1 MSIYENYTQVS
12 RVYDQTRWAVGLDL
26 ITDGLSLAC
35 TAIED
40 QVLLDAGCG
49 TGIYTAALIARVS
62 RIEAVDL
69 NPAMLSVA
77 HSKLTQG
84 PDGGRVQFHEASISE
99 LPLSDN
105 SVDSIVIN
113 QVLHH
118 LCDGLE
124 NDWPVH
130 RRVLT
135 ECSRVLRPGGVI
147 VINSCAQ
154 AQLDRGFWFYRLI
167 PDALAAVKRRIIPLN
182 DLDKLMRACGLVPV
196 KRSVDREA
204 VLQGEAYFRAD
215 GPLDPLWRQGD
226 SIWSLVTANDLDAV
240 LERIEGLKLDNELG
254 AFMQRADADR
264 LKVGQM
270 TFSVAHKR
278 K

>member
-1 MSIYENYTQVS
+1 MSSYENYTQIS

-26 ITDGLSLAC
+26 ITDGLSSAC

-49 TGIYTAALIARVS
+49 TRIYTAALITRVS

-77 HSKLTQG
+77 RSKLAQG

-99 LPLSDN
+99 LPLPDN

-118 LCDGLE
+118 LGDDVK
-124 NDWPVH
+124 NDWPAH
-130 RRVLT
+130 HRVLA

-147 VINSCAQ
+147 VINSCTH
-154 AQLDRGFWFYRLI
+154 AQLDRGFWFYRLL
-167 PDALAAVKRRIIPLN
+167 PDALAAVKHRTIPLS
-182 DLDKLMRACGLVPV
+182 DLDKLLRACGLDPV

-204 VLQGEAYFRAD
+204 VLQDEAYFRAD
-215 GPLDPLWRQGD
+215 GPLDELWRQGD
-226 SIWSLVTANDLDAV
+226 SIWSLVTQNVLDAV
-240 LERIEGLKLDNELG
+240 LERIEDLRSDSELD
-254 AFMQRADADR
+254 AFMRHADADR
-264 LKVGQM
+264 PKVGQI

-278 K
+278 E